1 MFKISK
7 VTDYTWPVSVQ
18 FPVDG
23 GRTEKSTF
31 DVKFKRLSQSRI
43 HDIRVAIEKG
53 EITDVELAREVMIG
67 WSGVTDGE
75 ADIPFSEAA
84 RDDMLDIPMVASS
97 VVMALFESISGAK
110 RKN

>member
-7 VTDYTWPVSVQ
+7 VTNYTWPVSVH

-31 DVKFKRLSQSRI
+31 DVTFKRVSQSRI
-43 HDIRVAIEKG
+43 HEIRTAIEKG
-53 EITDVELAREVMIG
+53 EITDVELAREVMID
-67 WSGVTDGE
+67 WSGVMDGDTE
-75 ADIPFSEAA
+75 VPFSEGA

>member
-7 VTDYTWPVSVQ
+7 VTEYKWPVAIH

-31 DVKFKRLSQSRI
+31 DVTFKRLSQTRI
-43 HDIRVAIEKG
+43 QEIRTAIEKS
-53 EITDVELAREVMIG
+53 EITDVELAREVMVD
-67 WSGVTDGE
+67 WSGVTNDDG
-75 ADIPFSEAA
+75 DVPFSESA
-84 RDDMLDIPMVASS
+84 RDDMLEIPMVASS